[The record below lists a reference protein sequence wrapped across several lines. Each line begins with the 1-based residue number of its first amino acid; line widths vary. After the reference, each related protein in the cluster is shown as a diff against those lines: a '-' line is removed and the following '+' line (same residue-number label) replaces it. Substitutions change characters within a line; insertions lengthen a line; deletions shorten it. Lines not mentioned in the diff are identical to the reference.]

1 MLENLHFIFLYIAF
15 LFNSGLLRA
24 GCSRVLYLGVNSEES
39 LDILKSD
46 KTLNVSDLLGVH
58 DALLEFLPVTDKN
71 EDVNIVAKLYKK
83 GNSKGMSYVI
93 CHKIQ
98 LYECIDSEKC
108 FYYTP
113 SLYKLFF
120 QPFENELEGIQNIYY
135 YPCGCISKIAL
146 EYLVDMKGQMLCEKY
161 NVFRLSSPS
170 VLASQGCRK
179 KYNRVSIW
187 GGIDFYSDLVG
198 ITNYNYADTTLIPKC
213 NLGYLEES
221 YRAAKIINEEIQ
233 QQGVKS
239 AFYCD
244 ETATEVR
251 FKSEQWNNVDV
262 FFIETHGLSLNNYVD
277 MSTQEKD
284 NPMENHTLAL
294 AGASYVLEGGIVP
307 DSIDDG
313 ILTAKEISELDMHN
327 VDLAVVSAC
336 KSALGEIRED
346 GVYGLMR
353 GFKQA
358 GVRSLIMATDDIVDY
373 VSGQLWIQLFRN
385 LAKGMTKRE
394 ALLEGLKYIR
404 IMDAGAF
411 SHPKYWTPFILIDG
425 VE

>member
-1 MLENLHFIFLYIAF
+1 MLFSFILFLCC
-15 LFNSGLLRA
+15 LP
-24 GCSRVLYLGVNSEES
+24 LYVC
-39 LDILKSD
+39 K
-46 KTLNVSDLLGVH
+46 
-58 DALLEFLPVTDKN
+58 
-71 EDVNIVAKLYKK
+71 NIVNFQQYNTPAEYLSNGEALIVFSVSPDSSGDAYYSAHVFKC
-83 GNSKGMSYVI
+83 GMAV
-93 CHKIQ
+93 
-98 LYECIDSEKC
+98 
-108 FYYTP
+108 P
-113 SLYKLFF
+113 SLYSICSEKSLFTF
-120 QPFENELEGIQNIYY
+120 IDDGYDIYNDSLLL
-135 YPCGCISKIAL
+135 SKILSPLSHELQNLETIYFIPSGIMHQMAL
-146 EYLVDMKGQMLCEKY
+146 EYLVDMKGKMLCEKY

-170 VLASQGCRK
+170 VLASQGSRK

-187 GGIDFYSDLVG
+187 GGIDYYSDLTGVEKYE
-198 ITNYNYADTTLIPKC
+198 NSDSAYLEKC
-213 NLGYLEES
+213 DLGYLDDS
-221 YRAAKIINEEIQ
+221 YRAAKLINDELQE
-233 QQGVKS
+233 QGMTS
-239 AFYCD
+239 NFYHG
-244 ETATEVR
+244 ELATEGQ
-251 FKSEQWNNVDV
+251 FKSEKWDDTDI
-262 FFIETHGLSLNNYVD
+262 FFIETHGLFLNNYNLAKNKG
-277 MSTQEKD
+277 KD
-284 NPMENHTLAL
+284 DPMKNHAL
-294 AGASYVLEGGIVP
+294 AFAGACYALEGGIVP

>member
-1 MLENLHFIFLYIAF
+1 MLFSFILFLCC
-15 LFNSGLLRA
+15 LP
-24 GCSRVLYLGVNSEES
+24 LYVC
-39 LDILKSD
+39 K
-46 KTLNVSDLLGVH
+46 
-58 DALLEFLPVTDKN
+58 
-71 EDVNIVAKLYKK
+71 NIVNFQQYNTPAEYLSNGEALIVFSVSPDSSGDAYYSAHVFKC
-83 GNSKGMSYVI
+83 GMAV
-93 CHKIQ
+93 
-98 LYECIDSEKC
+98 
-108 FYYTP
+108 P
-113 SLYKLFF
+113 SLYSICSEKSLFTF
-120 QPFENELEGIQNIYY
+120 IDDGYDFYNDSLLL
-135 YPCGCISKIAL
+135 SKILSPLSHELQNLETIYFIPSGIMHQMAL
-146 EYLVDMKGQMLCEKY
+146 EYLVDMKGKMLCEKY

-170 VLASQGCRK
+170 VLASQGSRK

-187 GGIDFYSDLVG
+187 GGIDYYSDLTGVEKYE
-198 ITNYNYADTTLIPKC
+198 NSDSAYLEKC
-213 NLGYLEES
+213 DLGYLDDS
-221 YRAAKIINEEIQ
+221 YRAAKLINDELQE
-233 QQGVKS
+233 QGMNCN
-239 AFYCD
+239 FYHG
-244 ETATEVR
+244 ELATEGQ
-251 FKSEQWNNVDV
+251 FKSEKWDDTDI
-262 FFIETHGLSLNNYVD
+262 FFIETHGLFLNNYNLAKNKG
-277 MSTQEKD
+277 KD
-284 NPMENHTLAL
+284 DPMKNHAL
-294 AGASYVLEGGIVP
+294 AFAGACYALEGGIVP

>member
-1 MLENLHFIFLYIAF
+1 MLFSFILFLCC
-15 LFNSGLLRA
+15 LP
-24 GCSRVLYLGVNSEES
+24 LYVC
-39 LDILKSD
+39 K
-46 KTLNVSDLLGVH
+46 
-58 DALLEFLPVTDKN
+58 
-71 EDVNIVAKLYKK
+71 NIVNFQQYNTPAEYLSNGEALIVFSVSPDSSGDAYYSAHVFKC
-83 GNSKGMSYVI
+83 GMAV
-93 CHKIQ
+93 
-98 LYECIDSEKC
+98 
-108 FYYTP
+108 P
-113 SLYKLFF
+113 SLYSICSEKSLFTF
-120 QPFENELEGIQNIYY
+120 IDDGYDFYNDSLLL
-135 YPCGCISKIAL
+135 SKILSPLSHELQNLETIYFIPSGIMHQMAL
-146 EYLVDMKGQMLCEKY
+146 EYLVDMKGKMLCEKY

-170 VLASQGCRK
+170 VLASQGSRK

-187 GGIDFYSDLVG
+187 GGIDYYSDLTGVEKYE
-198 ITNYNYADTTLIPKC
+198 NSDSAYLEKC
-213 NLGYLEES
+213 DLGYLDDS
-221 YRAAKIINEEIQ
+221 YRAAKLINDELQE
-233 QQGVKS
+233 QGMTS
-239 AFYCD
+239 NFYHG
-244 ETATEVR
+244 ELATEGQ
-251 FKSEQWNNVDV
+251 FKSEKWDDTDI
-262 FFIETHGLSLNNYVD
+262 FFIETHGLFLNNYNLAKNKG
-277 MSTQEKD
+277 KD
-284 NPMENHTLAL
+284 DPMKNHAL
-294 AGASYVLEGGIVP
+294 AFAGACYALEGGIVP

>member
-1 MLENLHFIFLYIAF
+1 MAMLFSFIIFLNCLPLYVCKSIVNFQQYNTPAEYLTNGEVLIVF
-15 LFNSGLLRA
+15 SVSPNSSGDA
-24 GCSRVLYLGVNSEES
+24 YYSANVFKCDMAVPSKYWICSEES
-39 LDILKSD
+39 LFTFIDDDYNICKDSQLLSKILSP
-46 KTLNVSDLLGVH
+46 LS
-58 DALLEFLPVTDKN
+58 
-71 EDVNIVAKLYKK
+71 
-83 GNSKGMSYVI
+83 
-93 CHKIQ
+93 
-98 LYECIDSEKC
+98 
-108 FYYTP
+108 
-113 SLYKLFF
+113 
-120 QPFENELEGIQNIYY
+120 NELQNIETIYFI
-135 YPCGCISKIAL
+135 PSGIMHQMAL
-146 EYLVDMKGQMLCEKY
+146 EYLVDIEGKMLCEKY
-161 NVFRLSSPS
+161 NVYRLSSLS
-170 VLASQGCRK
+170 VLASRGRRK
-179 KYNRVSIW
+179 KNNRMSMW

-198 ITNYNYADTTLIPKC
+198 ITNYIYYDSTPITKC

-221 YRAAKIINEEIQ
+221 YRAAKIINDEIQ

-244 ETATEVR
+244 GTATEER

-262 FFIETHGLSLNNYVD
+262 FLIETHGLFLNNYVD
-277 MSTQEKD
+277 MSTRGKE
-284 NPMENHTLAL
+284 NPMENHALAL
-294 AGASYVLEGGIVP
+294 AGASYALEGGIVP

-404 IMDAGAF
+404 TMDDGAF
-411 SHPKYWTPFILIDG
+411 AHPKYWTPYILIDG